1 MNKNT
6 LQSLKKIAIFFLVI
20 LISACS
26 KDLNVNLNKKE
37 DLNNSL
43 VNKFENKEI
52 IKQIKEL
59 YNESIVKL
67 SKANQVL
74 NANTFDFSNVWAVA
88 TENSDITGIII
99 ESYENYTNQDLKR
112 SLFAYLENDVLVNG
126 LVTNEIESKKDNMFI
141 VKYKTLDNQLFLK
154 MKVKNGNSL
163 SKSSN
168 IHRIQKDFFGEFA
181 SCVKGYLDYFVN
193 GGFLGNVAG
202 LACIAF
208 GEECALAITSACV
221 VQALKEMD

>member
-74 NANTFDFSNVWAVA
+74 NANTFDFSNV
-88 TENSDITGIII
+88 
-99 ESYENYTNQDLKR
+99 
-112 SLFAYLENDVLVNG
+112 
-126 LVTNEIESKKDNMFI
+126 
-141 VKYKTLDNQLFLK
+141 
-154 MKVKNGNSL
+154 
-163 SKSSN
+163 
-168 IHRIQKDFFGEFA
+168 
-181 SCVKGYLDYFVN
+181 
-193 GGFLGNVAG
+193 
-202 LACIAF
+202 
-208 GEECALAITSACV
+208 
-221 VQALKEMD
+221 